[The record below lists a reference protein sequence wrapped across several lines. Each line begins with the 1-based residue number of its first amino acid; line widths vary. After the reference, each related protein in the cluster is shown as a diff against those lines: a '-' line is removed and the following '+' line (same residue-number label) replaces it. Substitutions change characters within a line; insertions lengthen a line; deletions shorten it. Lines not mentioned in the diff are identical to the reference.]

1 MKKIMMMLALVV
13 LLGSNFFGHSLMNAM
28 AEEPDGPAMNRCYKS
43 ITIQRG
49 DSLWAIAEEYSSDT
63 KLSVQEYVNELKQ
76 MNGLKE
82 DTIHAGNHLTVMYLV
97 AAE

>member
-1 MKKIMMMLALVV
+1 MKKVMMRLARVGMI
-13 LLGSNFFGHSLMNAM
+13 GSNFFGHSLMNAM
-28 AEEPDGPAMNRCYKS
+28 AEEPAGPAMSRCYKS
-43 ITIQRG
+43 ITIQKG
-49 DSLWAIAEEYSSDT
+49 DSLWAIAKEYSQDT
-63 KLSVQEYVNELKQ
+63 ELSVKEYVDELKR